1 MLVDLV
7 VILKTSVKHEVSQQK
22 TIYDKKVKE
31 FSRDVRNV
39 KDIFDPNVVR

>member
-1 MLVDLV
+1 M
-7 VILKTSVKHEVSQQK
+7 SQQK

-39 KDIFDPNVVR
+39 KDIFDKNVVKELDYDE